1 MLNMMD
7 RTPRDFVC
15 PKFIDTPL
23 PETISSDNPAMNSLF
38 DELRRR
44 NVLRLAATYA
54 LVAWIL
60 IEAGSVLLPTFGVP
74 DWYFRA
80 YVITIFTGFVVAL
93 VLAWVFEVTPEG
105 VKFDHE
111 VDHEARPQRGR
122 GRSNVVII
130 ALLVIALGVSI
141 TFNVTGV
148 RNSEVAPEVVA
159 ERTNLSI
166 AVLPFTSRSTDPDNV
181 FFADGVHDDLLARLA
196 DIEAL
201 RVISRTSVNEYRDT
215 TKNLR
220 QIGAELGVDSIV
232 EGAVQ
237 RSGDQVRITVQL
249 IDAATDEHIWADT
262 YDRALTISNIFQ
274 IQSEI
279 SSQIA
284 AALQA
289 VMTPEEEI
297 RIAAIPT
304 NSIEALSLYSAAR
317 NNLYLRRFETL
328 QQARQQFEQA
338 IELDPDYA
346 QAYAGL
352 AETILVTMTNHQ
364 SIEPS
369 EAIELSA
376 AALDRALELDDQLA
390 EAYAVQ
396 GLLSL
401 STHKW
406 SNEDGDNVEAAASF
420 ERAIALNPNL
430 ASTYVWFASLHD
442 SEGRLEQAIDMLT
455 TAMQIDPLGRIP
467 YINLPGHYSVRGDNE
482 QATQLL
488 LKAIDIFPDWPS
500 PFEYMAR
507 QMTTLGRFDEA
518 IAWTLIAQSMTN
530 DPMMG
535 TQAVGVYIEFGD
547 FDRVEEFMER
557 FGPDHPLTR
566 IGEGFRYFMEN
577 DFEEAIAVFENVD
590 EDSEI
595 QGMIANQVL
604 PRAALKLQQYEKAR
618 EYLVHTH
625 PDLDGDTN
633 VSVDRYNLRAAILLA
648 YALRQQ
654 DRDRLASELLT
665 QATRVVQQ
673 MPRVGTA
680 GHGISDV
687 HIYAVQGRKDAA
699 LDALREAIDE
709 GFVGLMAF
717 DMWTIDQDILLDG
730 LRDDPRFESMRMEL
744 NDTLE
749 RMRDNVRQAEESG
762 DWSELLGRARGQ
774 LTAAVRP

>member
-1 MLNMMD
+1 
-7 RTPRDFVC
+7 
-15 PKFIDTPL
+15 
-23 PETISSDNPAMNSLF
+23 MNSLL
-38 DELRRR
+38 DELKRR

-74 DWYFRA
+74 EWFFRA
-80 YVITIFTGFVVAL
+80 YVIAIFAGFVIAL
-93 VLAWVFEVTPEG
+93 VLAWLFEVTPDG
-105 VKFDHE
+105 VKFDQD
-111 VDHEARPQRGR
+111 VDHEARAPKNRNK
-122 GRSNVVII
+122 SNTIII
-130 ALLVIALGVSI
+130 ALLVLALGVSI

-148 RNSEVAPEVVA
+148 RNQEAAPDVVA
-159 ERTNLSI
+159 EAGAYSI
-166 AVLPFTSRSTDPDNV
+166 AVLPFTSRSTDPGNV

-196 DIEAL
+196 DIESL

-249 IDAATDEHIWADT
+249 IDAATDEHIWADS
-262 YDRALTISNIFQ
+262 YDRALTISNIFH

-289 VMTPEEEI
+289 AMTPEEEI

-304 NSIEALSLYSAAR
+304 TSIEALSLYSAAR

-328 QQARQQFEQA
+328 QQARQQFERA
-338 IELDPDYA
+338 IELDPQYA

-352 AETILVTMTNHQ
+352 AETIIVTMTNHQ

-376 AALDRALELDDQLA
+376 AAVERALELDDQLA

-396 GLLSL
+396 GLLNL
-401 STHKW
+401 KTYKW
-406 SNEDGDNVEAAASF
+406 SREDGDNVEAAASF
-420 ERAIALNPNL
+420 ERALKLNPNL
-430 ASTYVWFASLHD
+430 ASTYVWYASLHD
-442 SEGRLEQAIDMLT
+442 AEGRLEEAIDMLT

-467 YINLPGHYSVRGDNE
+467 YINLPGHFSTRGENE
-482 QATQLL
+482 KATELL
-488 LKAIDIFPDWPS
+488 LKAMDIFPDWPS

-507 QMTTLGRFDEA
+507 QMRSLGRFDEA
-518 IAWTLIAQSMTN
+518 VAWTLIAQSMTD

-535 TQAVGVYIEFGD
+535 REAVGIYIEFGD
-547 FDRVEEFMER
+547 IDRVEKFMER
-557 FGPDHPLTR
+557 FDPDHPLTKL
-566 IGEGFRYFMEN
+566 GDGFRYFMEN
-577 DFEEAIAVFENVD
+577 EFAEAIAVFESVD
-590 EDSEI
+590 QTSEI
-595 QGMIANQVL
+595 QTGIANQVL
-604 PRAALKLQQYEKAR
+604 PLAALKLQQYDKAR
-618 EYLVHTH
+618 EYLVRSN
-625 PDLDGDTN
+625 PDLDSDTD
-633 VSVDRYNLRAAILLA
+633 VVVDRYNLRAAILLA

-654 DRDRLASELLT
+654 NRDRLASELLT

-699 LDALREAIDE
+699 LEALREAIDE

-717 DMWTIDQDILLDG
+717 DMWTLDQDVLLDD
-730 LRDDPRFESMRMEL
+730 LRDDPRFESMRIEL
-744 NDTLE
+744 HDTLE
-749 RMRDNVRQAEESG
+749 RMRENIRQAEETG

-774 LTAAVRP
+774 LTASLRL